1 MTEVDAL
8 CGRIIGACIEVH
20 KALGPGLMEKV
31 YQQCLCRELT
41 LQGLKYRSEVP
52 VSLNYKGI
60 QLDVTLRADLLVEDL
75 VLVEI
80 KAVNE
85 WNNLFEA
92 QLISYLKLADKPA
105 GLLVNFNVP
114 IMKDGIKRLF
124 KEA

>member
-1 MTEVDAL
+1 MTEADVV
-8 CGRIIGACIEVH
+8 CGKIIRACIEVH

-41 LQGLKYRSEVP
+41 LQGLQYKSEVP
-52 VSLNYKGI
+52 VSLNYKGV
-60 QLDVTLRADLLVEDL
+60 QLDVTLRADLLVEDM

-85 WNNLFEA
+85 WNALFEA
-92 QLISYLKLADKPA
+92 QLISYLKLAEKPA

-114 IMKDGIKRLF
+114 LMKDGIKRLF
-124 KEA
+124 NGA